1 MTTTPYTTLLKP
13 RRLAATAMLA
23 LLLMATLVVYGRV
36 SSPGA
41 AAAHMAVRPALPA
54 IICAPPQD
62 QGLPSLPLHP
72 H

>member
-1 MTTTPYTTLLKP
+1 
-13 RRLAATAMLA
+13 
-23 LLLMATLVVYGRV
+23 MATLVVYGRV